1 MPCKFSATDWFSK
14 LDTCILG
21 RPSPLSVLFSV
32 YVHSIWFHQY
42 NFTWLQAIAHHGLS
56 PDSVVFP
63 SPKGEDPVLG
73 SRQPPSHHHSQPWDL
88 SSNFSRSALSMSW
101 FGYFFSC
108 ATLAGFFSG
117 PKGGPAYTSKQLCV
131 NILEEIS
138 FSLGWIWQF
147 HVIQI
152 IYKSSL
158 GKRRNFI
165 TYILNYTLDPIKN
178 FFSPYLT
185 ELGARP
191 CSYRSCFLLFIYNP
205 PASASPAQDPKQILL
220 LCLLT
225 QQRPFLVSLV
235 GVHVP
240 TFWLFIKVPFAIT
253 LWDAITLPFFN
264 LFQIE
269 DIITKMQD
277 DKTGGVP
284 VRTVKSFLSKIPSV
298 VTGKCSPYKVLMAT
312 RKDCWSVV

>member
-1 MPCKFSATDWFSK
+1 
-14 LDTCILG
+14 
-21 RPSPLSVLFSV
+21 
-32 YVHSIWFHQY
+32 
-42 NFTWLQAIAHHGLS
+42 
-56 PDSVVFP
+56 
-63 SPKGEDPVLG
+63 
-73 SRQPPSHHHSQPWDL
+73 
-88 SSNFSRSALSMSW
+88 MSW
-101 FGYFFSC
+101 FVYFFSC

-117 PKGGPAYTSKQLCV
+117 PKGSPAYTSKQLCV
-131 NILEEIS
+131 DVLEEIS
-138 FSLGWIWQF
+138 FPLGWIWQF

-152 IYKSSL
+152 IDKSSL

-165 TYILNYTLDPIKN
+165 TYILNYMLDPIKN

-191 CSYRSCFLLFIYNP
+191 CSYRSCLFLFIYNP

-253 LWDAITLPFFN
+253 LWDAITLSFLN

-284 VRTVKSFLSKIPSV
+284 IRTVKSFLSKIPSV